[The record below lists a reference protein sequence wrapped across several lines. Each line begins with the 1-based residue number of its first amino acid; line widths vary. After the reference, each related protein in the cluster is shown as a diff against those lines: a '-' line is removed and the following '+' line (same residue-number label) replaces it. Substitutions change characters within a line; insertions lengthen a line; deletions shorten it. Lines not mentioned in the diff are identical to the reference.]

1 MRKKAF
7 LLLLLGFLLLSAF
20 SEAQTDTTCGIR
32 ISVLTC
38 SPGDELY
45 SLFGHS
51 AIRIVD
57 SIARTDTIYNWGTFD
72 FDEPN
77 FYLKFMRGKLLYF
90 VSSDVLY
97 DFLAVYQYEGR
108 SVYEQVLNLTCDEK
122 KQIKHA
128 VDSNMTGDNRFYRY
142 DFTYDNCTSRIR
154 DLVFNNIKDLHVAS
168 DIVPPGTTF
177 RNLIHSYL
185 DKGGQPWSKLGIDIL
200 LGAKADKQPTNY
212 EAMFLPDYLMK
223 ALDSST
229 VNNRPIVDTK
239 KLILPQESNGEVSGV
254 YQPLIALSIV
264 CLLLFAISMLKAS
277 WAKTFTKF
285 ADSFL
290 LYITG
295 VLGLLIIFMWFFTDH
310 IACADNYNIIW
321 AVPTNVV
328 AGFFVWRKPAWIR
341 KYFLSLSFITTL
353 LLLIWFWLPQQLNIA
368 LIPLSLLLLY
378 RYIKL
383 AIPQNA
389 ATEKLK
395 TFEHNAKKIPL

>member
-1 MRKKAF
+1 MSKKAF
-7 LLLLLGFLLLSAF
+7 LLLLFGFLFLSKF
-20 SEAQTDTTCGIR
+20 SQAQTDTLCRIR

-51 AIRIVD
+51 AIRIID
-57 SIARTDTIYNWGTFD
+57 STRRTDTIYNWGTFD

-77 FYLKFMRGKLLYF
+77 FYLKFMRGKLLYY
-90 VSSDVLY
+90 VSPDVLY
-97 DFLAVYQYEGR
+97 DFLAIYQYEGR

-128 VDSNMTGDNRFYRY
+128 VDSNMIGDNRFYRY

-154 DLVFNNIKDLHVAS
+154 DLVFNNIKNLHVAS
-168 DIVPPGTTF
+168 DIVPRGTTF

-200 LGAKADKQPTNY
+200 LGAKVDKQPTNY

-239 KLILPQESNGEVSGV
+239 KLILPQETNSEVSGV
-254 YQPLIALSIV
+254 YQPLIVMSIV
-264 CLLLFAISMLKAS
+264 CLLLFAVSMLKAS

-310 IACADNYNIIW
+310 IACANNYNLIW
-321 AVPTNVV
+321 AVPTNTI
-328 AGFFVWRKPAWIR
+328 AGFFVLRKPVWIR

-368 LIPLSLLLLY
+368 LIPVSLLLLY

-383 AIPQNA
+383 AVPQNT

>member
-1 MRKKAF
+1 MSKKVF
-7 LLLLLGFLLLSAF
+7 LLLLGFLLLSQL
-20 SEAQTDTTCGIR
+20 SQAQTDSSCHIR

-51 AIRIVD
+51 AIRIID
-57 SIARTDTIYNWGTFD
+57 STLRMDTIYNWGTFD

-90 VSSDVLY
+90 VSSD
-97 DFLAVYQYEGR
+97 FLPEFLGIYQYEGR

-128 VDSNMTGDNRFYRY
+128 VDSNMTGDNKFYRY
-142 DFTYDNCTSRIR
+142 DFTYDNCTTRIR
-154 DLVFNNIKDLHVAS
+154 DLVFHNIQGLQVAS
-168 DIVPPGTTF
+168 NIVPHGATF
-177 RNLIHSYL
+177 RSLIHGYL

-200 LGAKADKQPTNY
+200 LGAKIDKQPTNS

-229 VNNRPIVDTK
+229 VNDRPIVDTK
-239 KLILPQESNGEVSGV
+239 KLILPNETQREISGV
-254 YQPLIALSIV
+254 YQPLIVLSIV
-264 CLLLFAISMLKAS
+264 CLLMFIISILNSS

-310 IACADNYNIIW
+310 IACANNYNLIW
-321 AVPTNVV
+321 AIPTNAV
-328 AGFFVWRKPAWIR
+328 AGFFIWRKPAWIR
-341 KYFLSLSFITTL
+341 KYFLSLSFISTL
-353 LLLIWFWLPQQLNIA
+353 LLLSWFWLPQQLNIA
-368 LIPLSLLLLY
+368 LIPVSLLLLY

-383 AIPQNA
+383 AASKNA
-389 ATEKLK
+389 ASEKLK
-395 TFEHNAKKIPL
+395 TFEQHAKKIPS

>member
-1 MRKKAF
+1 MSKKAF
-7 LLLLLGFLLLSAF
+7 RLLFGFILLSQF
-20 SEAQTDTTCGIR
+20 SEAQTDTSHIR
-32 ISVLTC
+32 VSVLTC

-57 SIARTDTIYNWGTFD
+57 STTRTDTIYNWGTFD

-90 VSSDVLY
+90 VSSDGLY
-97 DFLAVYQYEGR
+97 DFLGIYQYENR
-108 SVYEQVLNLTCDEK
+108 TVYEQVLNLTSNEK
-122 KQIKHA
+122 KQIKYA
-128 VDSNMTGDNRFYRY
+128 VDSNMIGNNRFYRY
-142 DFTYDNCTSRIR
+142 DFIYDNCTTRIR
-154 DLVFNNIKDLHVAS
+154 DLIFNNVKDLHVAS
-168 DIVPPGTTF
+168 NIVPSGTTF
-177 RNLIHSYL
+177 RNLIHGYL

-200 LGAKADKQPTNY
+200 LGAKIDKQPTNA

-229 VNNRPIVDTK
+229 VNNRPIVGAK
-239 KLILPQESNGEVSGV
+239 KLILPNASSSEISGV
-254 YQPLIALSIV
+254 YQPLIVVSTI
-264 CLLLFAISMLKAS
+264 CLLLFMTSVLRAS

-295 VLGLLIIFMWFFTDH
+295 VLGLLILFMWFFTDH
-310 IACADNYNIIW
+310 IACANNYNIIW
-321 AVPTNVV
+321 ALPTNVV

-353 LLLIWFWLPQQLNIA
+353 LLLIWFGLPQQLNIA
-368 LIPLSLLLLY
+368 LIPVTLLLLY

-383 AIPQNA
+383 AVSQNTA
-389 ATEKLK
+389 REKLK
-395 TFEHNAKKIPL
+395 TFEQHAKKVQS